1 MMGNSPP
8 RLARWARLATATTAA
23 VALLAACSD
32 GGSKTDAKDTGDL
45 KPGQKIEMTFWS
57 WVPGVDK
64 AVDLWNS
71 EHPNVQV
78 KLEKIPAG
86 SSGGYAKMFS
96 ALKAGTAPDLAQ
108 VEYQEIPGFLL
119 QDGLVDLTKYGVAN
133 AKDKFVAWQWAQG
146 AFGGAVY
153 AVPQASGPMGM
164 FYRQDLFSSWG
175 VEPPQTWEQFEAAAR
190 KIHAADPTAYIC
202 AFPPGNSAWFTS
214 LAWQAGARW
223 FDVDG
228 DNWKV
233 KIDDPAT
240 LKVAEYWD
248 RLRTEGVVKLE
259 PDFANGWYKD
269 LQDGKIPA
277 WVSAQWGDA
286 ILTGNAPQTAGK
298 WRVAPM
304 PQWQAGENRSAN
316 WGGSST
322 AVLKGAKHPK
332 QATEFAIW
340 LNSDPK
346 SIDLLVKGGYG
357 WPAANDAFKGTTLN
371 QPSDFF
377 GGQRYNDVFADA
389 DKTIDKNWKWIPT
402 VDATYQHL
410 NDGFQNA
417 VAGKGTFV
425 DAVKNAQTQTVADMK
440 AKGLKVVTSS

>member
-1 MMGNSPP
+1 MGNSPP
-8 RLARWARLATATTAA
+8 RLPRWARLVTAATAA
-23 VALLAACSD
+23 VALMAGCSNSGSD
-32 GGSKTDAKDTGDL
+32 GKDADSGDL
-45 KPGQKIEMTFWS
+45 KPGEKIELTFWS

-64 AVDLWNS
+64 AVELWNS
-71 EHPNVQV
+71 KNPNVQV
-78 KLEKIPAG
+78 KLEKIPSGNA
-86 SSGGYAKMFS
+86 GGYAKMS
-96 ALKAGTAPDLAQ
+96 SSLTAGTAPDLAQ
-108 VEYQEIPGFLL
+108 VEYQEIPSFLL
-119 QDGLVDLTKYGVAN
+119 QGGLLDLTKYGVSD
-133 AKDKFVAWQWAQG
+133 AKDKFVPWQWSQG
-146 AFGGAVY
+146 VFGDAVY

-164 FYRQDLFSSWG
+164 FYRDDLFRAAG
-175 VEPPQTWEQFEAAAR
+175 IQPPQTWEQFEAAA
-190 KIHAADPTAYIC
+190 KKVHAADPTAYLT
-202 AFPPGNSAWFTS
+202 AFPPGNSAWFGS
-214 LAWQAGARW
+214 LAWQAGAKW

-228 DNWKV
+228 DNWTI

-248 RLRTEGVVKLE
+248 RLRTEGVVKIE

-269 LQDGKIPA
+269 LQDGKISS

-286 ILTGNAPQTAGK
+286 ILTGNAPKTTGK
-298 WRVAPM
+298 WRATAM
-304 PQWQAGENRSAN
+304 PQWQAGDNRSAN

-322 AVLKGAKHPK
+322 AVLKGSKHPK
-332 QATEFAIW
+332 QATEFAVW
-340 LNSDPK
+340 LNSDPG

-371 QPSDFF
+371 QASQFF
-377 GGQRYNDVFADA
+377 GGQRYNDVFAAA
-389 DKTIDKNWKWIPT
+389 DKTIDKDWKWIPT

-440 AKGLKVVTSS
+440 AKGLKVTSGS